1 MRVTL
6 LQVKPAT
13 PSGPPGGGKNGEQY
27 QAQMIDQSGRGMRL
41 LVPFEVGPGTTI
53 KIETD
58 DSMML
63 AEICHSNRVNEE
75 RFSVGVQ
82 ISQSLKFTRQLQ
94 QLCDTLAAA
103 AGGSSNSKK
112 QPAKAGRN
120 LQPAS
125 R

>member
-1 MRVTL
+1 
-6 LQVKPAT
+6 
-13 PSGPPGGGKNGEQY
+13 
-27 QAQMIDQSGRGMRL
+27 MRL

-103 AGGSSNSKK
+103 AGGSSNNVKQSTKADPSR
-112 QPAKAGRN
+112 QPATR
-120 LQPAS
+120 
-125 R
+125 